1 MKKKLKVKSSD
12 NMLSYS
18 NLPRIELVGNSEC
31 TVEGMKGIIEYT
43 KEKIKINLGKYYVTF
58 FGDELFIKSFS
69 YQGAIVQGNI
79 ISVEFENYG

>member
-1 MKKKLKVKSSD
+1 MLEYSD
-12 NMLSYS
+12 M
-18 NLPRIELVGNSEC
+18 PRIELVGNSEC
-31 TVEGMKGIIEYT
+31 MVEGMKGILEYT